1 MTRAAQDPRKA
12 SAQAVAAI
20 PLPSEPLE
28 QRTRFSQ
35 VPSIDAQ
42 AASWSGATTARK
54 LLCLLVTAVAALAA
68 AQSGRASG
76 GAADAPASSLA
87 PGKAVYDAHC
97 SACHGGN
104 GDGNGPAS
112 VWLFPKPR
120 NFNSGLF
127 KVQSTP
133 AGSLPTD
140 EDLFETITRGMAG
153 SSMPS
158 FAYLSEAQ
166 RRDAV
171 QYVKWL
177 TADVDAS
184 GKRLN
189 KFDQARAKGDGPRPV
204 VVPPEPGVTVE
215 ALTRG
220 RELFVKLGCVAC
232 HGETGVGDGPS
243 APTLKDN
250 CGLPLPPRDFTI
262 GSFRGG
268 STGRDLYLRIHNGM
282 AGTPMLGFGADVM
295 KPEDRWALVL
305 YIQSLRRK
313 DAEVN
318 DILKPEDANI
328 PVKRARRLPATPT
341 DPAWESLD
349 NVRVPLNPLWP
360 EPYPVPA
367 VAVTALHDGRRIALL
382 LQWRD
387 DIANGAPVRV
397 EDFQDAMALQFSILG
412 TTPFLGMGDA
422 NNPVNI
428 WMWKAGWQQA
438 ADGDRP
444 DVNTLHPSMHV
455 DTYFEVRASYPIA
468 EAAGN
473 LQSRA
478 EIPSPVEDANARG
491 FGSFKSQ
498 PASGQNVRG
507 KGIWR
512 DGFWSVVVTRELK
525 SKDADDVKF
534 TPGKPVPVAFAV
546 WNGQQR
552 DRNGRKVISNWYQL
566 VLEP

>member
-1 MTRAAQDPRKA
+1 MKTKHLLWFILLGTA
-12 SAQAVAAI
+12 SI
-20 PLPSEPLE
+20 L
-28 QRTRFSQ
+28 
-35 VPSIDAQ
+35 
-42 AASWSGATTARK
+42 TT
-54 LLCLLVTAVAALAA
+54 L
-68 AQSGRASG
+68 AQSPKTSGGPLASG
-76 GAADAPASSLA
+76 SSGG
-87 PGKAVYDAHC
+87 PSHQIYDAHC
-97 SACHGGN
+97 AACHGGN

-120 NFNSGLF
+120 NFNSGMF
-127 KVQSTP
+127 KIQSTP

-140 EDLFETITRGMAG
+140 EDLFETITRGMPG

-158 FAYLSEAQ
+158 FTYLSEAQ
-166 RRDAV
+166 RRESV

-177 TADVDAS
+177 AAVVDAS
-184 GKRLN
+184 GKRVN
-189 KFDQARAKGDGPRPV
+189 KFDEAKAKGEVMRSV
-204 VVPPEPGVTVE
+204 VVPPEPGETVE
-215 ALTRG
+215 ALTKG
-220 RELFVKLGCVAC
+220 RELFTKLACNTC
-232 HGETGVGDGPS
+232 HGENGTGDGPS
-243 APTLKDN
+243 APTLKDSW
-250 CGLPLPPRDFTI
+250 GLPLPPRDFTI

-268 STGRDLYLRIHNGM
+268 STGRDLYLRIQNGM
-282 AGTPMLGFGADVM
+282 AGTPMLSFGPELV
-295 KPEDRWALVL
+295 KPEERWALVL

-328 PVKRARRLPATPT
+328 HAKRVAALPTTPVDAE
-341 DPAWESLD
+341 WEKLD

-367 VAVTALHDGRRIALL
+367 VAVTALHDGKRIAIL

-397 EDFQDAMALQFSILG
+397 EDFQDSVALQFSMNG

-428 WMWKAGWQQA
+428 WMWKAGWQQS
-438 ADGDRP
+438 ADGDRQ
-444 DVNTLHPSMHV
+444 DVNTAHPSMHV
-455 DTYFEVRASYPIA
+455 DMYFETRVLYRTA

-473 LQSRA
+473 LQSRS
-478 EIPSPVEDANARG
+478 EITSPVEDANARG

-498 PASGQNVRG
+498 PASSQNVGG
-507 KGIWR
+507 KGLWR
-512 DGFWSVVVTRELK
+512 DGHWSVLVTRELK

-534 TPGKPVPVAFAV
+534 VVAKSVPIAFAV

-566 VLEP
+566 VVDP